1 MPRIFPD
8 RIPSGR
14 RFRASTEGKDR
25 TKARVRPPTA
35 PASEE
40 HPNGR
45 SALRRLAVWMRI
57 VNFVR
62 TNDRTMTSYLQAE
75 GLTKSFG
82 ERVLF
87 ENLSLAVG
95 EGQRIGLIAKNGTGK
110 TTLLNIL
117 AGKEDYE
124 AGRITRRRDLKIAYL
139 EQDPKLPAGK
149 TVLDACLTGDSPA
162 LLRDRGLRTGAR
174 LGRRG
179 ESAPGHG
186 RNGRPAGMELRIA
199 GQADSHPAAYHR
211 LRPADRAAV
220 GRTSQARGACQAR

>member
-1 MPRIFPD
+1 
-8 RIPSGR
+8 
-14 RFRASTEGKDR
+14 
-25 TKARVRPPTA
+25 
-35 PASEE
+35 
-40 HPNGR
+40 
-45 SALRRLAVWMRI
+45 
-57 VNFVR
+57 
-62 TNDRTMTSYLQAE
+62 MTSYLQAE

-149 TVLDACLTGDSPA
+149 TVGTGVPSP
-162 LLRDRGLRTGAR
+162 G
-174 LGRRG
+174 
-179 ESAPGHG
+179 
-186 RNGRPAGMELRIA
+186 
-199 GQADSHPAAYHR
+199 
-211 LRPADRAAV
+211 
-220 GRTSQARGACQAR
+220 